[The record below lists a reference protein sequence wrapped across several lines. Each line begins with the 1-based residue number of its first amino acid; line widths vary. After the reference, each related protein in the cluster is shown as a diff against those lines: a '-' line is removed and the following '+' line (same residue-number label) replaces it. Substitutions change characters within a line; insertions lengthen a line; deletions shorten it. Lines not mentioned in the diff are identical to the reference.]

1 MDVKTLSSTI
11 GHISAEKTMKMY
23 SPVTDTTRA
32 QAMVKT
38 VREIGGTD
46 TEMPKAKNEPR
57 VSNTGDAQENFEP

>member
-1 MDVKTLSSTI
+1 
-11 GHISAEKTMKMY
+11 
-23 SPVTDTTRA
+23 
-32 QAMVKT
+32 VKT